1 MRLLHTE
8 STEQMIEEVNQ
19 AVTDGAG
26 VVYTVMAAEMRAA
39 EDTEHA
45 EAHDTDLTVVITTA
59 ATEFA
64 KVQAVNQV
72 GALEP
77 AVIAA
82 GDGDA
87 GPVLLIVDDERRVK
101 HQPSLRK
108 TLEDNAAALV
118 EDLGLGHWLFR
129 VEDGPT
135 GTRLGLLNPRHLNG
149 KPALLNGVDRNIV
162 IAPQSQWVPRDHVDT
177 ARHYSRD
184 ADRPHIAIVEGAE

>member
-1 MRLLHTE
+1 MRLFHTE

-19 AVTDGAG
+19 AVMDGAG
-26 VVYTVMAAEMRAA
+26 VVYTVMAAELLAA
-39 EDTEHA
+39 EDTEQA
-45 EAHDTDLTVVITTA
+45 EARDTDLTVVITTA

-101 HQPSLRK
+101 HQPSLQK
-108 TLEDNAAALV
+108 TLEDNAAALI

-135 GTRLGLLNPRHLNG
+135 GIMLGLLNPRHLNG
-149 KPALLNGVDRNIV
+149 KPALLNSVDRNIT
-162 IAPQSQWVPRDHVDT
+162 IAPQSQWVPRAHVDT

-184 ADRPHIAIVEGAE
+184 ADRPHIATAEGAE